1 MKVWAMILAVGAM
14 AVPARA
20 ETPWMADNGNG
31 TYTNPLFFEENSDPD
46 LIRVGGDYYMTST
59 SMHSMPGLAVMHSKD
74 LVNWDFV
81 AYAEDRLDLGPAFRL
96 EDGKNSYGR
105 GIWAPSLR
113 YHNGTFYIFS
123 NVNGETTQLFTARDP
138 KGPWTRTPMKV
149 SLHDL
154 SVLFDDDG
162 KVYAVFGF
170 DEVHIVQLTD
180 DLTGIV
186 PGSDRIAIPRG
197 AGMGE
202 GSHFYKIDGKY
213 YIISADYRGH
223 MHMAAARANS
233 PLGPYEVNPAIAID
247 EDFGLALG
255 NHVDPATGRVVPGD
269 PSARGRLSLHQGGI
283 VETPGG
289 QWWGFSMMD
298 ANSVGRM
305 TALSPVT
312 WKDGWPY
319 FGLPG
324 NLGRTPRTWVKPDT
338 GVSETPHAPFLH
350 SDDFSGP
357 GLNPIWQWNH
367 VPVDD
372 KWSLAERP
380 GYLRLHTLPATSL
393 WDARNTLTQRAVGP
407 QSAATAAIDVTGLRP
422 GDVAGLALFDKPF
435 GWIGVERTN
444 GGLNVL
450 TFDEA
455 SGAYVRQPLAA
466 TSVRLR
472 ADCDFLTE
480 IARFSYSVDGQT
492 YRPLGEPFHM
502 AFQLKTFQGVRYSL
516 FAYSLSGAAGGYADF
531 DAFQLDPPY
540 PHGLRRP
547 IPFGRDIRLS
557 SGGHALGGGRFFV
570 ADRGLGRVALKAG
583 GRYVS
588 VGGDGAV
595 SFDARTAGTAETFQ
609 WMETFGGDLILM
621 SLKTNRYL
629 RIDPTTQR
637 ITADSPGPL
646 PDGSDGDRFSWTA
659 VDRRG

>member
-1 MKVWAMILAVGAM
+1 MKYWIMLLAIGA
-14 AVPARA
+14 AAASVHA
-20 ETPWMADNGNG
+20 ETPWKADNGNG

-46 LIRVGGDYYMTST
+46 LIRVGADYYMTST

-113 YHNGTFYIFS
+113 YRNGTFYIFS
-123 NVNGETTQLFTARDP
+123 NVNGETTQLFSAKNP

-162 KVYAVFGF
+162 KAYAVFGF

-180 DLTGIV
+180 DLTDVV
-186 PGSDRIAIPRG
+186 PGSDHIAIPKG

-223 MHMAAARANS
+223 MHMAAARADT
-233 PLGPYEVNPAIAID
+233 PMGPYEVNPAIAID
-247 EDFGLALG
+247 EDFGLPLG
-255 NHVDPATGRVVPGD
+255 NHVDAATGKVAPGD
-269 PSARGRLSLHQGGI
+269 PTARGRLSLHQGGI
-283 VETPGG
+283 VATPGG

-298 ANSVGRM
+298 ANSIGRM
-305 TALSPVT
+305 TSLSPVT

-338 GVSETPHAPFLH
+338 GVVETPHAPFVH

-357 GLNPIWQWNH
+357 ALNPIWQWNH
-367 VPVDD
+367 VPVDGQ
-372 KWSLAERP
+372 WSLSQRP
-380 GYLRLHTLPATSL
+380 GYLRLHTLPATGL

-407 QSAATAAIDVTGLRP
+407 RSVATARIDVSHLQP
-422 GDVAGLALFDKPF
+422 GDVTGLALFDKPF
-435 GWIGVERTN
+435 GWIGVARTKD
-444 GGLNVL
+444 GMTVE

-455 SGAYVRQPLAA
+455 TGAPVRQPLTAK
-466 TSVRLR
+466 TVQLR
-472 ADCDFLTE
+472 ADCDFITE
-480 IARFSYSVDGQT
+480 VATFSYSTDGKT
-492 YRPLGEPFHM
+492 YHPLGPPFHM

-516 FAYSLSGAAGGYADF
+516 FAYTLSGAAGGYADV
-531 DAFQLDPPY
+531 DAFQVDQPY

-547 IPFGRDIRLS
+547 IPFGRSIHLS
-557 SGGHALGGGRFFV
+557 SGGHDLGGGRFFV
-570 ADRGLGRVALKAG
+570 VDMGLGRTALRGHG
-583 GRYVS
+583 GFVS

-595 SFDARTAGTAETFQ
+595 SFDATTAGRGETFQ

-621 SLKTNRYL
+621 SLKTNRFL
-629 RIDPTTQR
+629 RIDPATQK

-646 PDGSDGDRFSWTA
+646 PDGSDGDRFNWA
-659 VDRRG
+659 AAH